1 MGYNY
6 AAIFCLAAAI
16 DIQHGEIVG
25 WKVESGYKLWLIRKT
40 PKPKKRKKRLRGFF
54 SRIKSCLGSQGCDR
68 HAYTIIVSIEIA

>member
-6 AAIFCLAAAI
+6 AARLCLAAAI

-25 WKVESGYKLWLIRKT
+25 WEVEVRYKLWLSEKSQNRKQE
-40 PKPKKRKKRLRGFF
+40 KKRLRGFF

-68 HAYTIIVSIEIA
+68 HAYTSIDSIEIA

>member
-6 AAIFCLAAAI
+6 AARLCLAAVI

-25 WKVESGYKLWLIRKT
+25 WEVESGYKLWLIRKT
-40 PKPKKRKKRLRGFF
+40 LKPKKRKKRLRGFF
-54 SRIKSCLGSQGCDR
+54 SRIKSCLGSQGYDR